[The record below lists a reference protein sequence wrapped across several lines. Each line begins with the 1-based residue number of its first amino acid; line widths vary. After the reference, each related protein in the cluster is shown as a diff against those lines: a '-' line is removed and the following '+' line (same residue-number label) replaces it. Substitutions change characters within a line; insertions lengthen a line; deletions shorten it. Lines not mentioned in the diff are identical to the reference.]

1 MQLETEIVM
10 TTEIV
15 IESNRASK
23 TYKLVDGA
31 DKPKGLATQAQWVFY
46 AMQRLGEFA
55 SPEEIGE
62 KALELGLKTRQ
73 PASRIVQYYIP
84 TLNKHGIVEKS

>member
-1 MQLETEIVM
+1 MENG
-10 TTEIV
+10 IV
-15 IESNRASK
+15 IDSNRSSK
-23 TYKLVDGA
+23 SYRLTA
-31 DKPKGLATQAQWVFY
+31 DAKKPAGIAPQAQYVFY
-46 AMQRLGEFA
+46 AMREIGEFA

-62 KALELGLKTRQ
+62 KAVELGLKTRQ